1 MKQLS
6 KEESQAILVSLVR
19 ETAKMWLMRGLKLGF
34 LGFLGGLT
42 LGWIAGGEGDAMA
55 PIDQPQ
61 CILIDKR

>member
-1 MKQLS
+1 M
-6 KEESQAILVSLVR
+6 AILK
-19 ETAKMWLMRGLKLGF
+19 ETAKLWLMRSLKLGF

-61 CILIDKR
+61 GILIDKR